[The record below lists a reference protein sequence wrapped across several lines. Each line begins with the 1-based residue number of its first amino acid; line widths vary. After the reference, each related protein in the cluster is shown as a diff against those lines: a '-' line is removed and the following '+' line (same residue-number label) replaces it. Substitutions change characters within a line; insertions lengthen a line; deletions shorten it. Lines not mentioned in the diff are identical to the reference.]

1 MSKDEKYLYLIRKLH
16 WAERNFMQSVPWE
29 HLAFK
34 WDENVAWEELEN
46 IDKNEGLTH
55 LQQIALKRAKKI
67 RMDIYLEINE
77 LLGNEEFLKFMKEYM
92 AIDKDTC
99 EPINPIGNF
108 NSAGQVLG
116 GLWKHQTIDYIPND
130 DMPVTYK
137 VLNHLPVD
145 ERSNKGKGTKNE
157 KYRVE
162 INSVETTINYDCY
175 SLLEHIRNK
184 HKETKFIFKHLLYD
198 LQINKQINKDYDGKP
213 HLLFRQRPEIL
224 EILFEPLK
232 SPRGY
237 WICKIEHWF
246 E

>member
-16 WAERNFMQSVPWE
+16 WAERNFMQNVPWE

-34 WDENVAWEELEN
+34 WDENVAWEQLEN

-77 LLGNEEFLKFMKEYM
+77 LLGNEEFLKFMDEYM
-92 AIDKDTC
+92 AMDKDTC

-137 VLNHLPVD
+137 VLNHLPID
-145 ERSNKGKGTKNE
+145 EKSNKGKGTKNE

-162 INSVETTINYDCY
+162 INSVETTISYDCY
-175 SLLEHIRNK
+175 SVLEHIRNK
-184 HKETKFIFKHLLYD
+184 HKETKFHFKHMLFD
-198 LQINKQINKDYDGKP
+198 LEENKQINKDYDGKP